1 MNELDKLA
9 LRTIFYFSFTVLFLF
24 LLLVKSSDYYFENNK
39 DILPLLLIMM
49 NTFFM
54 GYFATRF
61 FKSYRMY
68 IMTKRYGR
76 EFTWNDKNG

>member
-9 LRTIFYFSFTVLFLF
+9 LRTILYFSFTVLFLF
-24 LLLVKSSDYYFENNK
+24 LLLVKSTDYYFENNT
-39 DILPLLLIMM
+39 DITPLLVIMM
-49 NTFFM
+49 NTFFL

-61 FKSYRMY
+61 FKSYRRF
-68 IMTKRYGR
+68 ILTKRYGR